1 MDDPLAVT
9 VKSIQVVKV
18 LLQQGADPNIAD
30 DKVIWHP
37 LLLTI
42 YKNKNLVHIGQEI
55 LEENFL
61 VL

>member
-30 DKVIWHP
+30 DKVI
-37 LLLTI
+37 
-42 YKNKNLVHIGQEI
+42 
-55 LEENFL
+55 
-61 VL
+61 